1 MAICFSMLSSW
12 VVFSCCL
19 LCLSSSCFCCLDN
32 CVCHAPSSAA
42 VRSSLS
48 SLSCAGDSA
57 RFFTFF
63 FFGERGAELSTISVL
78 AVSVLVSL
86 SVMPRVAGLGDYK
99 HLPHTKQPLL
109 VTCWGLVV
117 RCLTFFLSFVVSVDT
132 KLDVS
137 KIIGVGVCP
146 PVGDG

>member
-1 MAICFSMLSSW
+1 M
-12 VVFSCCL
+12 
-19 LCLSSSCFCCLDN
+19 
-32 CVCHAPSSAA
+32 
-42 VRSSLS
+42 SSLS
-48 SLSCAGDSA
+48 SLSRAGDSA

-109 VTCWGLVV
+109 VTC
-117 RCLTFFLSFVVSVDT
+117 
-132 KLDVS
+132 
-137 KIIGVGVCP
+137 
-146 PVGDG
+146 

>member
-12 VVFSCCL
+12 VAFSCCL

-32 CVCHAPSSAA
+32 CVCHAPSSA
-42 VRSSLS
+42 VVMSSLS

-63 FFGERGAELSTISVL
+63 FFGERGELSTISVL

-86 SVMPRVAGLGDYK
+86 SVMSRVAGLGDYK

-132 KLDVS
+132 KLDGS
-137 KIIGVGVCP
+137 KIMGVGVCP